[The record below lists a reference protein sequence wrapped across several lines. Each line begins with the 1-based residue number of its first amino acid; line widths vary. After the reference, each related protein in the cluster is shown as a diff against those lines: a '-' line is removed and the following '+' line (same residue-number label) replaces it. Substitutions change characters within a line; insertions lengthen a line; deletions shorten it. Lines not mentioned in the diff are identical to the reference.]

1 MRRTIL
7 ALMILSVLVI
17 SMSNISNSK
26 ADGDRGVK
34 LKVTVTNLT
43 AGQIE
48 SPVVVATHNRELDP
62 LFELGSPASDALAA
76 LAEDAINGPLIE
88 ALETDPNVKDVQV
101 IFGEVGPIMPGESA
115 SVVVWASRKFDRIS
129 LASML
134 VTTNDAFLA
143 LNGVRVPRHGSW
155 SFRSPAYDAGS
166 EDNNEDCEFIP
177 GPPCMNMEVRDEDG
191 AEGYVHIHRGVHGI
205 ADLIPAQHD
214 WRNPVASI
222 SISRMAGDDDDD
234 DDDD

>member
-88 ALETDPNVKDVQV
+88 ALETDPNVKRTCRSSSVKSAPSCRENRPLWLC
-101 IFGEVGPIMPGESA
+101 GRAENSTESH
-115 SVVVWASRKFDRIS
+115 S
-129 LASML
+129 LACL
-134 VTTNDAFLA
+134 
-143 LNGVRVPRHGSW
+143 
-155 SFRSPAYDAGS
+155 
-166 EDNNEDCEFIP
+166 
-177 GPPCMNMEVRDEDG
+177 
-191 AEGYVHIHRGVHGI
+191 
-205 ADLIPAQHD
+205 
-214 WRNPVASI
+214 
-222 SISRMAGDDDDD
+222 
-234 DDDD
+234 